1 MDAIIVEP
9 PKKATASI
17 IWLHGL
23 GANGNDFEPIVPELP
38 NEITQHSRFIFPNA
52 PMRPITINGGMV
64 MRGWYD
70 IEAMDLTQRQ
80 DIAGTKESQQLVD
93 NFIGQ
98 EMDMG
103 IASDKIIL
111 AGFSQGGAIAL
122 YAGLRSEHKLAG
134 IMALSTYLPF
144 ADSLPKE
151 RHTANQDTSI
161 FYGHG
166 EYDPVIPLAHGEQSY
181 RLLGT
186 LGYQVAWHTYAME
199 HSVYPEEIKD
209 IGQWLIKCLN

>member
-9 PKKATASI
+9 PKQATASV

-38 NEITQHSRFIFPNA
+38 SEITQSTRFVFPNA

-80 DIAGTKESQQLVD
+80 DIAGTKDSQQLVD

-98 EMDMG
+98 EIDMG
-103 IASDKIIL
+103 IASEKIIL

-122 YAGLRSEHKLAG
+122 YAGLRSAHKLAG

-144 ADSLPKE
+144 ADTLPEE
-151 RHTANQDTSI
+151 RHPANNDTSI

-166 EYDPVIPLAHGEQSY
+166 DFDPVIPVAQGEQSY
-181 RLLGT
+181 RLLST
-186 LGYQVAWHTYAME
+186 LGYQVAWHNYAME

-209 IGQWLIKCLN
+209 IGQWLVKCLS

>member
-9 PKKATASI
+9 PKQATASI

-23 GANGNDFEPIVPELP
+23 GANGQDFEPIVPELP
-38 NEITQHSRFIFPNA
+38 GEITQHSRFIFPNA

-70 IEAMDLTQRQ
+70 VEAMDLTQRQ
-80 DIAGTKESQQLVD
+80 DIEGTKDSQKLVN
-93 NFIGQ
+93 NFIAQ

-122 YAGLRSEHKLAG
+122 YAGLRAEYKLAG

-144 ADSLPKE
+144 ADSLPQE
-151 RHTANQDTSI
+151 RHTANNDTSI

-166 EYDPVIPLAHGEQSY
+166 EYDPVIPVAQGEQSY
-181 RLLGT
+181 RLLST
-186 LGYQVAWHTYAME
+186 LGYQVEWHTYAME

-209 IGQWLIKCLN
+209 IGQWLVKCLT